1 MKMRELEAK
10 TGVNRET
17 IRVYF
22 REGLLPEP
30 DRPARNVADYG
41 EEHVRAVLAI
51 RKLQHESGMTLP
63 QIKSALNGE
72 APRRIMAAT
81 AFNHLED
88 LVSSRV
94 GVEQG
99 LVPLDSLI
107 DQNPKAADDAAVLD
121 QIGIIDLVDGPD
133 GRALSYTDAG
143 LVNIWGRMRQ
153 VGFDEEHGFPPEIL
167 DYYVEAAEYV
177 AGREAQIF
185 LDQVEGRMAE
195 DEAAAMLEFALPTML
210 NFFGI
215 IRQKAFLRFIGD
227 RTKAGADIDVSR
239 PGSRPG
245 RRPSA
250 RGTER
255 RPAKPRGSPTA

>member
-41 EEHVRAVLAI
+41 DEHVRAIVAI

-63 QIKSALNGE
+63 QIKSVLNGE
-72 APRRIMAAT
+72 APKRAMGAT
-81 AFNHLED
+81 AFNHLEE

-99 LVPLDSLI
+99 LVPLGSLV
-107 DQNPKAADDAAVLD
+107 DQNPKAAVDAAVLD
-121 QIGIIDLVDGPD
+121 NIGIIDLVEGPE
-133 GRALSYTDAG
+133 GPSLSYTDAG
-143 LVNIWGRMRQ
+143 LVNIWGRMRKA
-153 VGFDEEHGFPPEIL
+153 GFDEERGFPPEIL

-185 LDQVEGRMAE
+185 LDQVEGKMAE
-195 DEAAAMLEFALPTML
+195 DEAATMLEFALPTML

-215 IRQKAFLRFIGD
+215 IRQKAFLRNIGD
-227 RTKAGADIDVSR
+227 RTKKGADIVVAR
-239 PGSRPG
+239 PDGA
-245 RRPSA
+245 SA
-250 RGTER
+250 RR
-255 RPAKPRGSPTA
+255 RQSRRSGP

>member
-30 DRPARNVADYG
+30 SRPARNVADYG
-41 EEHVRAVLAI
+41 EEHVRAILAV

-63 QIKSALNGE
+63 QIKSVLNGQ
-72 APRRIMAAT
+72 APKRAMGAT
-81 AFNHLED
+81 AFNQLEE

-99 LVPLDSLI
+99 LVPLESLLE
-107 DQNPKAADDAAVLD
+107 QNPKAAEDAATLD
-121 QIGIIDLVDGPD
+121 RIGIIELVNGPN
-133 GRALSYTDAG
+133 GPALSFTDAG

-153 VGFDEEHGFPPEIL
+153 VGFDEAHGFPPEIL

-185 LDQVEGRMAE
+185 LDQVEGRIGE
-195 DEAAAMLEFALPTML
+195 DEAAAMLEFALPAML
-210 NFFGI
+210 NFYGI

-227 RTKAGADIDVSR
+227 RTKKGSDIQVKK
-239 PGSRPG
+239 PGTR
-245 RRPSA
+245 SA
-250 RGTER
+250 RR
-255 RPAKPRGSPTA
+255 KAS

>member
-17 IRVYF
+17 IRVFF

-30 DRPARNVADYG
+30 SRPARNVADYG
-41 EEHVRAVLAI
+41 EEHVRAIQAV
-51 RKLQHESGMTLP
+51 RKLQHDSGMTLP
-63 QIKSALNGE
+63 QIKSVLKGE
-72 APRRIMAAT
+72 SPGRAIGAT

-99 LVPLDSLI
+99 MVSLDGLLE
-107 DQNPKAADDAAVLD
+107 QNPKAAIDAKVLD
-121 QIGIIDLVDGPD
+121 QIGIIDLIEGPD
-133 GRALSYTDAG
+133 GPNLSFTDAG

-177 AGREAQIF
+177 AGREAQLF
-185 LDQVEGRMAE
+185 LDQVEGRMIE
-195 DEAAAMLEFALPTML
+195 DDAAAMLEFALPAML

-215 IRQKAFLRFIGD
+215 IRQKAFLRNIGD
-227 RTKAGADIDVSR
+227 RTKKGSDIKMKK
-239 PGSRPG
+239 PGGKRSTLQE
-245 RRPSA
+245 S
-250 RGTER
+250 
-255 RPAKPRGSPTA
+255 